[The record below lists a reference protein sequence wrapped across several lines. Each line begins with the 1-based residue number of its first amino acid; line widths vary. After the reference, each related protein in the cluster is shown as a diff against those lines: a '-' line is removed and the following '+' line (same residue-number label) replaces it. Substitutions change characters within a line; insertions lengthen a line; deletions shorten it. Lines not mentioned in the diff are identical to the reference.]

1 MLNADFPTPNS
12 IFLRRSALEI
22 QTVHPECLRDPPA
35 GALEPFLLTACCFS
49 NLPGTWLP
57 PLPLL
62 GPLSGKRSDS
72 RLISFRSLLKCH
84 FLREVIFTLSKI
96 ASPPSVQVERFRSL
110 ETELRSTC
118 LSRPNISL
126 PVSPQAHEHSAN
138 SPAFMRQ
145 ASLGGPGHS
154 HGRQGTEPRGLG
166 GVVTW
171 LLTGLPPEGRA
182 PV

>member
-1 MLNADFPTPNS
+1 MSLCDLEGVTPTS
-12 IFLRRSALEI
+12 SSL
-22 QTVHPECLRDPPA
+22 
-35 GALEPFLLTACCFS
+35 CFS
-49 NLPGTWLP
+49 IQQESQPV
-57 PLPLL
+57 
-62 GPLSGKRSDS
+62 
-72 RLISFRSLLKCH
+72 CH
-84 FLREVIFTLSKI
+84 WRRNTIQPHGGAPFLREVFSVLRR
-96 ASPPSVQVERFRSL
+96 PSVQVERFRSL
-110 ETELRSTC
+110 ETELRSTF

-171 LLTGLPPEGRA
+171 LLSGLPPEGRE

>member
-1 MLNADFPTPNS
+1 MCLVPNADFPTPNS

-96 ASPPSVQVERFRSL
+96 ASPPSVILCLLILFYFYSIPLISIPILHTLFVVYLLFSPLAPQQELSSL
-110 ETELRSTC
+110 RVDAPSILFITVSLVPST
-118 LSRPNISL
+118 
-126 PVSPQAHEHSAN
+126 
-138 SPAFMRQ
+138 
-145 ASLGGPGHS
+145 
-154 HGRQGTEPRGLG
+154 
-166 GVVTW
+166 VTD
-171 LLTGLPPEGRA
+171 G
-182 PV
+182 

>member
-96 ASPPSVQVERFRSL
+96 ASPPSVILCLLILFYFLLHTTYFHPYITYPFCCLFVVLSTCSPTRAKLPESGRSL
-110 ETELRSTC
+110 DFVHYC
-118 LSRPNISL
+118 VP
-126 PVSPQAHEHSAN
+126 SA
-138 SPAFMRQ
+138 
-145 ASLGGPGHS
+145 
-154 HGRQGTEPRGLG
+154 
-166 GVVTW
+166 
-171 LLTGLPPEGRA
+171 
-182 PV
+182 